1 MWGKPCAQL
10 IEQAAILVIGSP
22 GRKAASAI
30 VKFSQGENRMNSF
43 TRRTFCKGA
52 ILCSAGTVFAKE
64 MQSPHANFPM
74 DPRARIAVATYPFR
88 SILSSPTNHD
98 RDTSKPGMDLATFAR
113 FVRREFQVR
122 GIEPLSVHFPST
134 EPGDILK
141 LRAAFDAAGVHTV
154 NIPVDDSV
162 ELCSTNAAT
171 RNAGNARYRR
181 WIDIAGTLRSPSI
194 RIWIPKCSDTSDLPR
209 AVDALKPTLD
219 YAAARNIVVNLENDD
234 PILSSEKRIL
244 AAIQLANTPYLRA
257 LPDFANSLM
266 GGDEQ
271 FNMQAVRRMFAHAWN
286 IAHVKDAEMI
296 HGRRETV
303 SLSELFGIAKAA
315 NYRGYYSME
324 SDSDVDPVVDTKY
337 LIQQSLALM

>member
-1 MWGKPCAQL
+1 
-10 IEQAAILVIGSP
+10 
-22 GRKAASAI
+22 
-30 VKFSQGENRMNSF
+30 MNLF

-64 MQSPHANFPM
+64 MQSPHANFPTGS
-74 DPRARIAVATYPFR
+74 RERIAVATYTFR
-88 SILSSPTNHD
+88 SILISPTNHD
-98 RDTSKPGMDLATFAR
+98 RDASKPGMDLATFAR
-113 FVRREFQVR
+113 YVRREFHVR
-122 GIEPLSVHFPST
+122 GIEPLSLHFPST
-134 EPGDILK
+134 EPGEILK
-141 LRAAFDAAGVHTV
+141 LRAEFDAAGVHIV

-162 ELCSTNAAT
+162 ELCSTNAVT
-171 RNAGNARYRR
+171 RKAGNARYRR
-181 WIDIAGTLRSPSI
+181 WIDIAVTLRSPSI

-209 AVDALKPTLD
+209 AVGAVKPTLE

-271 FNMQAVRRMFAHAWN
+271 FNAKAVRRMFAHAWN
-286 IAHVKDAEMI
+286 IAHVKDAETI
-296 HGRRETV
+296 RGRRETV
-303 SLSELFGIAKAA
+303 SLSKLFGIAKAA
-315 NYRGYYSME
+315 HYRGYYSME
-324 SDSDVDPVVDTKY
+324 SDSDADPVVDTKH